1 MKVTI
6 RQGVFE
12 TNSSSEH
19 SLSIVKKSNFFAWK
33 EGNQYARMTENH
45 TDFEKTWG
53 NFWSRQH
60 YWEFGIFS
68 PEEKD
73 RKNLE
78 LFTQHI
84 KEELDKVT
92 QGWKDIDSYKSMP
105 TGEDEYF
112 ESEDDKERFI
122 EAQMKYLNERKEELQ
137 DLKMSD
143 FKEVDKFYENMWI
156 TYDEY
161 MKALQDGD
169 CYSPF
174 EHVNETEDV
183 VAFGTYF
190 HS

>member
-19 SLSIVKKSNFFAWK
+19 SLSIVKKSNFLAWK
-33 EGNQYARMTENH
+33 EGKQYARMTKNH
-45 TDFEKTWG
+45 TDFNETWG
-53 NFWSRQH
+53 NFWSRQQ

-73 RKNLE
+73 RRNLE
-78 LFTQHI
+78 LFTQHV
-84 KEELDKVT
+84 KEELDEVT

-105 TGEDEYF
+105 TGENEYF
-112 ESEDDKERFI
+112 EDEDDKERFI
-122 EAQMKYLNERKEELQ
+122 SGQIKYLNERKEELQ
-137 DLKMSD
+137 NLKMSD
-143 FKEVDKFYENMWI
+143 FKEVDKFYDNMWI

>member
-33 EGNQYARMTENH
+33 HGKQYARMTKNY

-92 QGWKDIDSYKSMP
+92 QGWKDIDSYKNMP

-161 MKALQDGD
+161 MKTLQDGD